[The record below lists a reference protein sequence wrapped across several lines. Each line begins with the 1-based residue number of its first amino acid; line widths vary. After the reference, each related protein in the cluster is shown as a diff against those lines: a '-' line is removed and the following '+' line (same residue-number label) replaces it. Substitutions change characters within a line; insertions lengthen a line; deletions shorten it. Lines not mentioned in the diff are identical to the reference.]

1 MSTDQPSWV
10 TAPAIHLPES
20 TSEMFIYHPVDDVD
34 AVWATV
40 IVDNDYPLKLEL
52 FTPDDQEL
60 GLRVTGRRYDHTITL
75 DEGSALDLDFAN
87 VAQRKAFFAM
97 IVELADWIKEHHSDE
112 HSTGN
117 I

>member
-1 MSTDQPSWV
+1 MTEKKTSWMHMM
-10 TAPAIHLPES
+10 PIHLPES
-20 TSEMFIYHPVDDVD
+20 TSEVFVYHPVDDLD
-34 AVWATV
+34 AVWMTV

-97 IVELADWIKEHHSDE
+97 IVELADWIKEHHAQ
-112 HSTGN
+112 
-117 I
+117 

>member
-1 MSTDQPSWV
+1 MSTDQPSWA
-10 TAPAIHLPES
+10 TAEYMHMPVS

-87 VAQRKAFFAM
+87 VAQRKAFFRM
-97 IVELADWIKEHHSDE
+97 VLELADWIKEHHTNDL
-112 HSTGN
+112 
-117 I
+117 